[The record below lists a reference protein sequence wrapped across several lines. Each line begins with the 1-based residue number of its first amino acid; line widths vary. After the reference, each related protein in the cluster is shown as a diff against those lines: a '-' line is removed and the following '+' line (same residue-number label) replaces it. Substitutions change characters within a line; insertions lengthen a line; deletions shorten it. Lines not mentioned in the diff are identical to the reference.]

1 MNKRFSSAKF
11 KYGSVALTFTIVFV
25 IFVILF
31 NAIFS
36 VVANKK
42 GGFYVDLTGEQ
53 IYSLS
58 EPTLDAISGLQKNVE
73 IIFCMTEDKLD
84 DSTEMSYIKRLAE
97 KYVSAS
103 DKISVS
109 YVDCV
114 KNPTFFNQFKKS
126 STDTISMTSV
136 IINCAENK
144 RYVVYKA
151 ENFFKFTSE
160 TPTRIFA
167 YDGENKF
174 TSAIMQAALNTMQ
187 KAAFI
192 KGHGELH
199 SDAFSALLVEQGY
212 EVSDINLKE
221 TSAEELAQYN
231 LLIICNPLYDYTGIS
246 DMQENRVNE
255 ISMLNDYLNKNF
267 GNLMVFIDYETPGLK
282 EFSAFLADDWG
293 VSHSEGGLIVES
305 ADSAVSSLV
314 ATFIGTPDSTGEYAT
329 KIHASV
335 TKSGAQAT
343 LFGYATPLNIE
354 FSEKAN
360 KKVDAVY
367 RTSKKA
373 QLYKDGEIVSASS
386 APVMTL
392 STYTKVYNN
401 SKKQANVLVCGSID
415 FLNHIS
421 NNAYA
426 NADILKSAFALM
438 GNVNVVTGIDYK
450 VIEDTTITVS
460 QKAFRANVIR
470 LSVIIPLIIAAIGIF
485 VYIKRKKA

>member
-11 KYGSVALTFTIVFV
+11 KYGSVAIVFTV
-25 IFVILF
+25 VFVVFVILF
-31 NAIFS
+31 NAIVS
-36 VVANKK
+36 IVANKK

-58 EPTLDAISGLQKNVE
+58 EPSLKAIDGLEKNVE
-73 IIFCMTEDKLD
+73 IIFCMTEDKLE
-84 DSTEMSYIKRLAE
+84 DSVEMSYIKRLAE

-103 DKISVS
+103 DKITVS

-114 KNPTFFNQFKKS
+114 KNPTYFNQFKKS

-136 IINCAENK
+136 IVNCAENK
-144 RYVVYKA
+144 RYVVYGVK
-151 ENFFKFTSE
+151 NFFKFASE
-160 TPTRIFA
+160 TGSVFA

-174 TSAIMQAALNTMQ
+174 TSAIMQTALNTTQ

-192 KGHGELH
+192 NGHGEQH
-199 SDAFSALLVEQGY
+199 SNAFESLLVEQGY
-212 EVSDINLKE
+212 EVADINLKE
-221 TSAEELAQYN
+221 INEDELSKYN
-231 LLIICNPLYDYTGIS
+231 LLIICDPEYDYTGLS

-255 ISMLNDYLNKNF
+255 ISMLNNYLTKNF
-267 GNLMVFIDYETPGLK
+267 GNLMVFIDYETPNLK

-293 VSHSEGGLIVES
+293 VSYSQGNLIAENSE
-305 ADSAVSSLV
+305 SAVSAGLT
-314 ATFIGTPDSTGEYAT
+314 TFIGTPDSTGEYAT
-329 KIHASV
+329 KVHASV

-343 LFGYATPLNIE
+343 LFGFATPLFIE
-354 FSEKAN
+354 FTEKQN

-367 RTSKKA
+367 KTSQRT
-373 QLYKDGEIVSASS
+373 QLYTNGEFVSLSS

-392 STYTKVYNN
+392 STYTKIYDSN
-401 SKKQANVLVCGSID
+401 KKQANVLVCGSLE
-415 FLNHIS
+415 FLNYIS

-426 NADILKSAFALM
+426 NADILKSAFAVM
-438 GNVNVVTGIDYK
+438 GNESVVTGIDYK
-450 VIEDTTITVS
+450 VLEDTTLTVS

-470 LSVIIPLIIAAIGIF
+470 LTVIIPVIIAVIGIF

>member
-25 IFVILF
+25 VFVILF
-31 NAIFS
+31 NAILS

-42 GGFYVDLTGEQ
+42 GGFYVDLTGKQ

-58 EPTLDAISGLQKNVE
+58 EPTLDAIGGLQKNVE

-84 DSTEMSYIKRLAE
+84 DSTNMSYIKRLAE

-114 KNPTFFNQFKKS
+114 KNPAFFNQFKKS

-151 ENFFKFTSE
+151 ENFFKFASE
-160 TPTRIFA
+160 TGSIFA

-174 TSAIMQAALNTMQ
+174 TSAIMQTALNTMQ

-221 TSAEELAQYN
+221 ISAEELSQYN
-231 LLIICNPLYDYTGIS
+231 LLIICNPAYDFTGIS

-255 ISMLNDYLNKNF
+255 ISMLNDYLNKSF
-267 GNLMVFIDYETPGLK
+267 GNLMVFIDYETPALK
-282 EFSAFLADDWG
+282 EFSAFLSDDWG
-293 VSHSEGGLIVES
+293 VSYGEGALIIENT
-305 ADSAVSSLV
+305 AAAVSTNFT
-314 ATFIGTPDSTGEYAT
+314 TFIGTPDSTGEYAT
-329 KIHASV
+329 KVHASV

-367 RTSKKA
+367 RTSNKA
-373 QLYKDGEIVSASS
+373 QLYKDGEFVSASS
-386 APVMTL
+386 LPVMTL
-392 STYTKVYNN
+392 STYTKIYDSN
-401 SKKQANVLVCGSID
+401 KKQANVLVCGSLD
-415 FLNHIS
+415 FLNYIS

-426 NADILKSAFALM
+426 NSDILKSAFALM

-470 LSVIIPLIIAAIGIF
+470 LSIIIPLIIAAIGIF